1 MADLIVIFR
10 FLGAGFLEVI
20 RLVPVCVLLSL
31 ALGMLVGIIQFA
43 RIPGVYQL
51 LSAYLIAMR
60 GIPPLVFLLLLFFVG
75 GFGSARIAALFGL
88 SMYHAAYISEIIRGG
103 IRALPKGQFEAADSL
118 ALRFHQ
124 KMLHIII
131 PQVWR
136 STLPAIVGQYIIL
149 VKDTAL
155 VSALGVME
163 ILYNARQAMQVVY
176 QPILIYFLV
185 GFLFFIVCFSL
196 ERLSLFLEKRLT

>member
-1 MADLIVIFR
+1 VADLIVIFR

-31 ALGMLVGIIQFA
+31 VLGMIVGIIQFT

-75 GFGSARIAALFGL
+75 GFDSARIAAIFGL

-118 ALRFHQ
+118 ALRFHH

-163 ILYNARQAMQVVY
+163 ILYNARQAMQAVY

-185 GFLFFIVCFSL
+185 GFLFFMVGFSL

>member
-1 MADLIVIFR
+1 MTDLIVIFR

-31 ALGMLVGIIQFA
+31 LIGMVVGIIQFV
-43 RIPGVYQL
+43 RIPGIYQL
-51 LSAYLIAMR
+51 LSVYLIAMR
-60 GIPPLVFLLLLFFVG
+60 GIPPLVFLLLIFFVG
-75 GFGSARIAALFGL
+75 GFESARVAAFMGL
-88 SMYHAAYISEIIRGG
+88 SVYHAAYISEIIRGG
-103 IRALPKGQFEAADSL
+103 ISSLPKGQFEAADSL

-124 KMLHIII
+124 KMISIII

-136 STLPAIVGQYIIL
+136 SALPSIVGQYIIL

-176 QPILIYFLV
+176 QPLFIYFLV

-196 ERLSLFLEKRLT
+196 ERLSVFLEKRLA